1 MENKHYFVLFILSFI
16 ISLVLTGYSD
26 CQNKENEDPYY
37 ILQSLNFIIVTAHYL
52 IGFLFIYS
60 FSNGTELPPASMPL
74 LLTCVGVGLLLI
86 GAYIQILCWVLSSSS
101 ERIFYMVSQ
110 FIPWLF
116 TLGVLGEML
125 FLYSKRPIQPLKLN
139 NLVSGHLYIVFIPLF
154 ITISAFIN
162 LILCSGPD
170 AVSVTP
176 SPAPATLVTGCKD
189 IKDKTKC
196 NESRSCLP
204 DENDKIKGE
213 CDESQK
219 SKCYWVENSPTSSTP
234 NPSLSPADKCIYD
247 HDKCDIIDCNTYQ
260 PTNRFVDCCPVFDYE
275 KFMDNVT
282 KNEGGYDSDKKDEL
296 EYNLRRASQEEFH
309 RRDEMDDDI
318 YA

>member
-16 ISLVLTGYSD
+16 ISLGFVLLND
-26 CQNKENEDPYY
+26 CQNKAPSAWRRWSLKILEGSNITLYY
-37 ILQSLNFIIVTAHYL
+37 AICL
-52 IGFLFIYS
+52 IFIYS
-60 FSNGTELPPASMPL
+60 FSSGKNPPDKLINIMGVVLGILVFLELLVIPVVWVTSMKDR
-74 LLTCVGVGLLLI
+74 T
-86 GAYIQILCWVLSSSS
+86 
-101 ERIFYMVSQ
+101 FYMVTLT
-110 FIPWLF
+110 IPL
-116 TLGVLGEML
+116 VLTI
-125 FLYSKRPIQPLKLN
+125 FLMIYMRLISRNQPLQLN

-154 ITISAFIN
+154 VTISAFIN
-162 LILCSGPD
+162 LILCSGPN
-170 AVSVTP
+170 VVTVTP
-176 SPAPATLVTGCKD
+176 SPAPATLVPGCND

-204 DENDKIKGE
+204 DEKDKIKDE

-219 SKCYWVENSPTSSTP
+219 SKCYWVENSPTPSKP
-234 NPSLSPADKCIYD
+234 NPSLSPADKCIYE
-247 HDKCDIIDCNTYQ
+247 HDKCDIIDCNIYQ
-260 PTNRFVDCCPVFDYE
+260 PTNVFVDCCPVFDYE

-296 EYNLRRASQEEFH
+296 DYNLRRASQEEFH